1 MAVGVTVTVS
11 YAINTITKSGSNIE
25 VLYTLTNTDAPL
37 TKKFLE
43 VYDELT
49 LYCGVA
55 STMSY
60 ASIKDLIKTNF
71 YNIAYTTMSSFA
83 DEARLLILNS
93 IGSTAGT
100 AVTGVASFG
109 LLTKLSVTKG
119 LLPFT
124 VDYTYEDNKAGI

>member
-1 MAVGVTVTVS
+1 M
-11 YAINTITKSGSNIE
+11 
-25 VLYTLTNTDAPL
+25 TNTDAPL
-37 TKKFLE
+37 TKKFLD

-49 LYCGVA
+49 LYSGVA
-55 STMSY
+55 TTMSY
-60 ASIKDLIKTNF
+60 SDIKGLITTNF
-71 YNIAYTTMSSFA
+71 YDLAYTTMSSFA

-119 LLPFT
+119 ILPFT
-124 VDYTYEDNKAGI
+124 VDYTYDDHKAGL

>member
-49 LYCGVA
+49 LYSGVA

>member
-49 LYCGVA
+49 LYSGVA

-119 LLPFT
+119 LLPFR

>member
-49 LYCGVA
+49 LYSGVA

-71 YNIAYTTMSSFA
+71 YNIAYSTMSSFA